1 MATYSQ
7 PITIEEYIDAVK
19 NEDAA
24 KLPPSLGGSYVV
36 CVKPFVGSQ
45 PAAIDRE
52 DLVYI
57 GKTEQNQVL
66 YRATQLLIEELGA
79 TDNDADRPKTGTWY
93 HPGGRSIK
101 KEHGNPGARKLF
113 IAWQTDACPSCE
125 EHRVY
130 SIALGSKK
138 FLNQANVS
146 FCSKH

>member
-19 NEDAA
+19 NGDAA
-24 KLPPSLGGSYVV
+24 KLPPSLGGNYVV
-36 CVKPFVGSQ
+36 CVKPFVGTQ
-45 PAAIDRE
+45 PEAIDRE

-57 GKTEQNQVL
+57 GKTQHNEVL
-66 YRATQLLIEELGA
+66 YPATQLLIEELNA
-79 TDNDADRPKTGTWY
+79 ADDANTPKTRTRY
-93 HPGGRSIK
+93 HLGRRSIK
-101 KEHGNPGARKLF
+101 KEHGNPGTRKLF

-130 SIALGSKK
+130 SIAVGSKK
-138 FLNQANVS
+138 FLNQATVS